1 MSSFRYLSV
10 RIACILAVV
19 LSSAAIADGQT
30 KEKFFQR
37 VATIPVFLNTD
48 VEEETVAE
56 IVAASKDGNTLIYT
70 DGEFGGVGFVDIKNP
85 DKPQAIG
92 FLDLDGEPTS
102 VAVRGKFALVAS
114 NTSEDFV
121 TTSGKLFVIDID
133 SQSIVKTFEL
143 DGQPDSIAVS
153 PDKRYGAVVIENER
167 DEDLG
172 DGRPPQLPA
181 GFLVSLKMPNSN
193 PHNWSLKNISL
204 TGIADKFPEDPEP
217 EYVDINRYNVAAI
230 TLQENNY
237 IIYVHLPTG
246 KIVKDFS
253 AGTVDLKNIDT
264 EEEDPALITLNSSIK
279 GVPREPDAITWIFDY
294 LTATADEGDLGDD
307 PNGIPDGGSR
317 GFTIFGHKGK
327 VLFTSGNTLEHLAV
341 RYGHYPDGRSGNKGN
356 EPEAVEFA
364 RYGKESL
371 LFVGSERSSVVFVY
385 KFGYRGLT
393 LKQTLPTGVGP
404 EGLLAIP
411 KRNLFVV
418 ASEVDDR
425 GDKIR
430 SAISIYK
437 LANKSVYPTIASVNR
452 KDGTPIPWSALSGLA
467 ADKYDSDTLYSIY
480 DSFYAKS
487 RIFAID
493 TSKKPA
499 SLNREIVLKDTYG
512 KLKKVAPQQVNDDG
526 TVNLDPEGIATRKY
540 GGFWITSE
548 GAGTFDDEGRPIT
561 SNNLIVGADKY
572 GNIVKVI
579 TLPERLNAKQFRF
592 GLEGIT
598 SNYEYYREV
607 LYVVFQRAWQGA
619 GDPADKARIGRYDT
633 RTGKW
638 TFAYY
643 PLTEPKSPNGGWV
656 GLSEVSSLGWKN
668 FAVVERDNQGG
679 PDAAI
684 KLIQKFSTRY
694 VKFKPDSATPNFD
707 VVKPKLVR
715 DLIEAG
721 DLTAPGG
728 LIYEKIE
735 GMAVLKDGS
744 TYIVNDND
752 GVDDNSGET
761 QLIKLNRLFKY

>member
-1 MSSFRYLSV
+1 MSSIRYLSV
-10 RIACILAVV
+10 RIACVLALILSNTAF
-19 LSSAAIADGQT
+19 ADYQY

-37 VATIPVFLNTD
+37 IATIPVFENTD
-48 VEEETVAE
+48 VDEETVAE
-56 IVAASKDGNTLIYT
+56 IVAASKDGNTLIYS
-70 DGEFGGVGFVDIKNP
+70 DGEFGGVGFVDIKDPHNP
-85 DKPQAIG
+85 KAIG
-92 FLDLDGEPTS
+92 FLALDGEPTS
-102 VAVRGKFALVAS
+102 VAVRGKYALVAS
-114 NTSEDFV
+114 NTSDDFI
-121 TTSGKLFVIDID
+121 TTSGLLYVIDID
-133 SQSIVKTFEL
+133 SKSIVKTFDL
-143 DGQPDSIAVS
+143 DGQPDSVAVS
-153 PDKRYGAVVIENER
+153 PNERYGAVVIENER

-181 GFLVSLKMPNSN
+181 GFLVTIKMPNSN
-193 PHNWSLKNISL
+193 PHDWSLKNVSL

-246 KIVKDFS
+246 KVVKDFS
-253 AGTVDLKNIDT
+253 AGTVDLKQIDT
-264 EEEDPALITLNSSIK
+264 MEEDPALITLNSSID
-279 GVPREPDAITWIFDY
+279 GVPREPDAITWINDY

-327 VLFTSGNTLEHLAV
+327 VLFSSGNSLEHLAV

-385 KFGYRGLT
+385 TLGYKGPV

-430 SAISIYK
+430 SSISIYK
-437 LANKSVYPTIASVNR
+437 LADKSTYPTIASVNR
-452 KDGTPIPWSALSGLA
+452 KDGTPIPWGALSGLDS
-467 ADKYDSDTLYSIY
+467 DKYDSKTLYSIY

-487 RIFAID
+487 RVFAID

-499 SLNREIVLKDTYG
+499 ALNREIVLKDTYG
-512 KLKKVAPQQVNDDG
+512 KLKKVAPNQVNDDG
-526 TVNLDPEGIATRKY
+526 TVNLDQEGVATRKY
-540 GGFWITSE
+540 GGFWIASE
-548 GAGTFDDEGRPIT
+548 GAGTFNDDGRPIT
-561 SNNLIVGADKY
+561 TNNLIVGTDKY
-572 GNIVKVI
+572 GNIVRVI
-579 TLPERLNAKQFRF
+579 TLPERLNNLQFRF
-592 GLEGIT
+592 GLEGVT
-598 SNYEYYREV
+598 SVYERYREI
-607 LYVVFQRAWQGA
+607 LYVAFQRAWTGA

-643 PLTEPKSPNGGWV
+643 PLSAPTSPNGGWV
-656 GLSEVSSLGWKN
+656 GLSEISSLGWKD

-684 KLIQKFSTRY
+684 KLIQKFSTRH

-715 DLIEAG
+715 DLIAAG

-735 GMAVLKDGS
+735 GMAVQKDGS
-744 TYIVNDND
+744 AYIVNDND

-761 QLIKLNRLFKY
+761 QLIKLDRLFKY